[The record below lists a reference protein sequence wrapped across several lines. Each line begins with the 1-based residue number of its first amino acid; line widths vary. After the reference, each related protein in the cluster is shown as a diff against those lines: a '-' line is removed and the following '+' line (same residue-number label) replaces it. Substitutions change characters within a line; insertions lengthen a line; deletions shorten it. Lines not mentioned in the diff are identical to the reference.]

1 MHSRHLFVAA
11 DQGLITFERDEE
23 SWTESS
29 RNLTDRHVTS
39 VAANQNTML
48 AGTRTGVARS
58 VDKGQSWQPANTGL
72 TDDHIRWLAHH
83 PDDDELFL
91 AGTEPANI
99 FVSRDGGQSWQGSEE
114 VVNMREAN
122 NWTLPYSPEAGCVRG
137 FAIHGRRIYA
147 AVEQGGLLR
156 SDDTGATWQPVE
168 GADDQPRST
177 QPESF
182 IHPDVH
188 SVAVHPASADLIYA
202 ATGGGLYR
210 SRDGGDSWEQL
221 YDCYCRAVWPN
232 PAEPDHIIFGPADS
246 VDRNGWIA
254 ESVDGGRNWKLD
266 ARGLQVPW
274 PDHMVERFVQVDDR
288 IFAIL
293 SNGQVI
299 STPSAALVWR
309 YAFTQLER
317 VRAMA
322 AV

>member
-1 MHSRHLFVAA
+1 MSSRQLFVATN
-11 DQGLITFERDEE
+11 QGLITFERDEE
-23 SWTESS
+23 AWAETG
-29 RNLTDRHVTS
+29 RHLSDKQITS
-39 VAANQNTML
+39 VTANQKTIL
-48 AGTRTGVARS
+48 AGTTAGLFRS
-58 VDKGQSWQPANTGL
+58 VDDGQSWQPADSGL
-72 TDDHIRWLAHH
+72 TTCHVRWLTHH
-83 PDDDELFL
+83 PDDLDLFL

-99 FVSRDGGQSWQGSEE
+99 FVSQDGGQTWQGSPA
-114 VVNMREAN
+114 VVKLREAN
-122 NWTLPYSPEAGCVRG
+122 NWRLPYSPEAGCVRG
-137 FAIHGRRIYA
+137 FAVHGRRIYA

-156 SDDTGATWQPVE
+156 SDDTGVTWQLVE
-168 GADDQPRST
+168 GATGQPRSA
-177 QPESF
+177 QPDSF

-188 SVAVHPASADLIYA
+188 SVAVHPASSELVYA

-221 YDCYCRAVWPN
+221 YECYCRALWPN

-254 ESVDGGRNWKLD
+254 ESVDGGRNWKLG

-274 PDHMVERFVQVDDR
+274 PDHMVERFVQIDDR
-288 IFAIL
+288 LFAIL

-299 STPSAALVWR
+299 GTPPVALVWR

-317 VRAMA
+317 VSAMA